1 MMPRSCAYS
10 SASAICP
17 AIGSASWKGHRTLP
31 NRLGQHGP
39 STSSFASERNTL
51 GPPAGQTASQTPKD
65 RSQVAGARCIVAG
78 LMVPAVVLR
87 RARCPIIWHFCRDTL
102 ECKGPPLQ
110 RSLLRP
116 GSITLA
122 EASPLPEH
130 HAAAS
135 PSTPI
140 APRDPRLHSQIDA
153 MVTGRHSDPFSFL
166 GPHPVDGGWAV
177 RFFLPW
183 AEEARISF
191 ETRPSENAPA
201 SNKVVEAVKLRPE
214 GFFEAVLPTGDT
226 SPPPPGIYRI
236 QIRTHYGETF
246 ELYDPY
252 AFPCVLTEFD
262 LYLMGEGRHY
272 DTYQKLGA
280 RLIRHLGNLH
290 SRTGRRRHLQI
301 GNHRAC
307 RKHASPESRSLR
319 FPL

>member
-1 MMPRSCAYS
+1 MPRSCAYS

-51 GPPAGQTASQTPKD
+51 GPPAGQTASQSPKD

-78 LMVPAVVLR
+78 LMVPALVLR
-87 RARCPIIWHFCRDTL
+87 RARCPSIWHFCRDTL

-166 GPHPVDGGWAV
+166 GPHPVVGGSL
-177 RFFLPW
+177 F
-183 AEEARISF
+183 
-191 ETRPSENAPA
+191 
-201 SNKVVEAVKLRPE
+201 
-214 GFFEAVLPTGDT
+214 
-226 SPPPPGIYRI
+226 PP
-236 QIRTHYGETF
+236 
-246 ELYDPY
+246 
-252 AFPCVLTEFD
+252 
-262 LYLMGEGRHY
+262 
-272 DTYQKLGA
+272 LG
-280 RLIRHLGNLH
+280 
-290 SRTGRRRHLQI
+290 
-301 GNHRAC
+301 
-307 RKHASPESRSLR
+307 
-319 FPL
+319 